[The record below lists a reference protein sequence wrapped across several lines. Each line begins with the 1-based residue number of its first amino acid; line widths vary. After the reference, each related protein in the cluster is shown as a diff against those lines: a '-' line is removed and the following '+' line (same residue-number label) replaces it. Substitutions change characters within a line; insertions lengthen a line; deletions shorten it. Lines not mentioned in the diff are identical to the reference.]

1 MAPLTNKLCSTPGYV
16 DLAVR
21 IFVHIPA
28 GIRSEDS
35 AARKQLVAHQHTQNL
50 HGVQHKLLT
59 VTGDHCTAEFA
70 DAAGLQV

>member
-16 DLAVR
+16 DLAVH

-35 AARKQLVAHQHTQNL
+35 AARKQLVAHQHT
-50 HGVQHKLLT
+50 
-59 VTGDHCTAEFA
+59 
-70 DAAGLQV
+70 